1 MKNNSDQAVRLE
13 ASSDQNTEDLLIKSV
28 QSSTRALIGSFREK
42 TKLLINC
49 SDPKLLLREGYQKDT
64 AKQASQKFFGKSKVS
79 FVANIP
85 TPVRWQLTRFE
96 DWKKKNYREFKHLFI
111 ELYFYNIWGD
121 VVSRS
126 SISSIWILNESIE
139 FVIFHIASCHKVST
153 LISVVTTLI

>member
-13 ASSDQNTEDLLIKSV
+13 TFNQNIEDLLIKSV

-49 SDPKLLLREGYQKDT
+49 SEPKLLLREGYEKDT

-96 DWKKKNYREFKHLFI
+96 DWKKKNYREFKQLFI

-121 VVSRS
+121 SVGLPSLRFGSSTRASNLSYSR
-126 SISSIWILNESIE
+126 LQ
-139 FVIFHIASCHKVST
+139 
-153 LISVVTTLI
+153 VVTKYQL